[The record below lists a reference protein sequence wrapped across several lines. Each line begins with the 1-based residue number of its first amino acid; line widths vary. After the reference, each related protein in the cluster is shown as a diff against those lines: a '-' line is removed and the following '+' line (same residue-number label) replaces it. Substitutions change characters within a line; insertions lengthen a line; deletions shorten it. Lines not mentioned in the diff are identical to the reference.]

1 MSGWDLFVNPP
12 PNKSLDP
19 SASRNQLESKT
30 PSPVRAADAERSA
43 SAACLNVRKG
53 GPPKMRKL
61 IVCNIV
67 SLDGFFSGPGGNV
80 MAMPFDNGFSDYNAE
95 RLRAADTLLLGRK
108 SYEGFRSYWPAIAED
123 VTQPAV
129 EREISR
135 LNAAIEKVVVSNN
148 LKPDEVEGWGTTR
161 VVRRAD
167 AHKEVAALKESAG
180 REILIFGS
188 HLLWNDLLAS
198 GLVDELH
205 FMIGAGVVGEGV
217 RAFETKP
224 PPGSLRL
231 LDTRTFDGSS
241 LLLARYAVER

>member
-1 MSGWDLFVNPP
+1 
-12 PNKSLDP
+12 
-19 SASRNQLESKT
+19 
-30 PSPVRAADAERSA
+30 
-43 SAACLNVRKG
+43 
-53 GPPKMRKL
+53 MRKL

-80 MAMPFDNGFSDYNAE
+80 MVMPFDNGFSDYNAE

-123 VTQPAV
+123 ASQPAV

-135 LNAAIEKVVVSNN
+135 LNAAVEKVVISDSLTSDDVQ
-148 LKPDEVEGWGTTR
+148 GWGPTR

-167 AHKEVAALKESAG
+167 AHAEIAALKEKQG
-180 REILIFGS
+180 GEILIFGS
-188 HLLWNDLLAS
+188 HFLWNDLLAN

-205 FMIGAGVVGEGV
+205 LMIGAGVVGEGV
-217 RAFETKP
+217 RAFETRP
-224 PPGSLRL
+224 TGSLRL
-231 LDTRTFDGSS
+231 LDARTFDGSS